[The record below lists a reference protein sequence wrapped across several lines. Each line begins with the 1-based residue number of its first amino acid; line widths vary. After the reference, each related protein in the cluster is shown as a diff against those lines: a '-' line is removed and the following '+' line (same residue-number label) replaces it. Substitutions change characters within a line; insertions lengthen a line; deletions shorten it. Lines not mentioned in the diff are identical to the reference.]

1 MTASAGRRC
10 PVAAPPTVYRE
21 LVVKGVSSTRPG
33 RPRSRRGQGD
43 QLRAEVLD
51 AVNRLLDEWGSD
63 EKLTMRAVAKEVGVA
78 APSIYLHFADKAELV
93 WAALTDKYEQLA
105 RHMHEADL
113 RAAERGTRERLRAQV
128 DAYCRFAQE
137 NAGHYRL
144 MYEVRQPTAD
154 PARIGHHP
162 SRLVSRGLRRALA
175 RCADEGYS
183 LALPLHQA
191 AHTLWTGLHG
201 LVSVQHS
208 LAITTPA
215 NTITDLADGLLDVL
229 VSTERTDGPSYP
241 PPTEVDRLI
250 AETVL
255 D

>member
-1 MTASAGRRC
+1 MT
-10 PVAAPPTVYRE
+10 
-21 LVVKGVSSTRPG
+21 STGTG

-93 WAALTDKYEQLA
+93 WAALADKYEQLA
-105 RHMHEADL
+105 DRMRDAD
-113 RAAERGTRERLRAQV
+113 RQAAAHGARERLRAQV
-128 DAYCRFAQE
+128 HAYCRFADE
-137 NAGHYRL
+137 NPGHYRL

-154 PARIGHHP
+154 PARIGLHP

-175 RCADEGYS
+175 RCADEGHP
-183 LALPLHQA
+183 LTLPLHQA

-208 LAITTPA
+208 LAIKTPA
-215 NTITDLADGLLDVL
+215 AVITGLADGLVDIL
-229 VSTERTDGPSYP
+229 VGTGRTDGPGYP
-241 PPTEVDRLI
+241 PSTEVDRLI
-250 AETVL
+250 AETVR
-255 D
+255 DHD